1 MGYVMADI
9 FAARGNI
16 AKKYAFPYM
25 GDTFATKVSSGEF
38 MIDKSLGIP
47 VNYTLSTKNIGTASS
62 PIGMDMNIFLQ
73 QFDGVNILADTLTP
87 YVFPL
92 EGLDGGTIKLYDSDR
107 KIKTFQTPCVQ
118 IQAGGGV
125 LSRVSIFFN
134 GVEYY
139 YVGAD
144 INAFSHNGYRSDV
157 FTSDGTSVPKLTIPS
172 GGKITSSENAFI
184 IGRQS
189 IMKLLEHYIGKSSGS
204 KIKEE
209 TGYIERVVPIE
220 ETSVLS
226 STTSTTGFSGT
237 AVRYCT
243 NGDSINKGQ
252 SIEFTKAFTRDMFNQ
267 IKTNVN
273 YKSQEVDDG
282 HGGGDDPSSKDDDGN
297 TYDPSDG
304 EGGNGTGRIPVG
316 EDADIPTTPSTS
328 FIACGLNNAYM
339 MNEQKVREF
348 KDWLYTDDILSY
360 LSRLFSSNPMDGI
373 ISLAV
378 LPYTPTTINNANIVI
393 AGKQSTVQAPQISL
407 QYEQFEFTYGGL
419 STKVW
424 GNMMDYENGVK
435 MELYIPFVGVVPLD
449 TNQCIYKK
457 LRLRYIIDNLTGLGT
472 VALYSEP
479 SQATWDK
486 DEKKNLIGYWSFNCR
501 QTCCLSRIDIS
512 NMINSAI
519 STVTAGVMGSAS
531 GAISGLITTMS
542 QRPQVEKT
550 GTLNA
555 CAGYLNG
562 RKPQVIYTLSKLVI
576 GNNQYN
582 RIGRPTYASK
592 LLKDCSGYVRCVEPR
607 VSFNEVNENNSPT
620 LEEMNEINDYLAGG
634 VIV

>member
-9 FAARGNI
+9 FAKRGNI
-16 AKKYAFPYM
+16 AKKYAFPFM
-25 GDTFATKVSSGEF
+25 GDAFATKVSSGEF
-38 MIDKSLGIP
+38 KIDRSSTIP
-47 VNYTLSTKNIGTASS
+47 FNYTLSTNNIGTASS
-62 PIGMDMNIFLQ
+62 PAGMDMSIFLQ
-73 QFDGVNILADTLTP
+73 QFEGVNILSDKSTS

-92 EGLDGGTIKLYDSDR
+92 EGLDGGTIRLYDSDG
-107 KIKTFQTPCVQ
+107 KLKTFQTPCVH
-118 IQAGGGV
+118 IQAGAGV
-125 LSRVSIFFN
+125 LNRVVLFFN

-144 INAFSHNGYRSDV
+144 ITPFSHGGYRSEV
-157 FTSDGTSVPKLTIPS
+157 YTSDGTLVPRLSVPS
-172 GGKITSSENAFI
+172 GGHITSTENAFI

-189 IMKLLEHYIGKSSGS
+189 IMKLLEHCIGKSSGT

-209 TGYIERVVPIE
+209 AGYIERVVTIE
-220 ETSVLS
+220 ETSELS
-226 STTSTTGFSGT
+226 PLPSYTGFSGT

-252 SIEFTKAFTRDMFNQ
+252 SIEFTKAFTSDLFNQ

-282 HGGGDDPSSKDDDGN
+282 HGGGDDPSSKDDDGE
-297 TYDPSDG
+297 TFDPSDG
-304 EGGNGTGRIPVG
+304 EGGNGTGKIPVG
-316 EDADIPTTPSTS
+316 DDADIPTTPSTS

-339 MNEQKVREF
+339 MNETMVREF
-348 KDWLYTDDILSY
+348 KNWLYTDDIMSY
-360 LSRLFSSNPMDGI
+360 LNKLFSVNPMDGI

-393 AGKQSTVQAPQISL
+393 AGKQSTVQAPQISV

-424 GNMMDYENGVK
+424 GNMMDYEKGVK
-435 MELYIPFVGVVPLD
+435 MELYIPFVGIVPLD
-449 TNQCIYKK
+449 TNECIYKK
-457 LRLRYIIDNLTGLGT
+457 LRLRFIIDNLTGLGT
-472 VALYSEP
+472 VALYSEK
-479 SQATWDK
+479 SQASWDK

-501 QTCCLSRIDIS
+501 QTCCLSRIDVS
-512 NMINSAI
+512 NIINSAI
-519 STVTAGVMGSAS
+519 STVTAGAMGSAS

-550 GTLNA
+550 GSLNA

-620 LEEMNEINDYLAGG
+620 LEEMNEINNYLAGG

>member
-1 MGYVMADI
+1 MADI

-16 AKKYAFPYM
+16 SKRYALPFM
-25 GDTFATKVSSGEF
+25 GDTFATKVSSGKF
-38 MIDKSLGIP
+38 KIDKSSNIP
-47 VNYTLSTKNIGTASS
+47 LNYTLTTDYVGTASS
-62 PIGMDMNIFLQ
+62 PVGMDMNIFLK
-73 QFDGVNILADTLTP
+73 QFDGVNILSDNLTG
-87 YVFPL
+87 YIFPL
-92 EGLDGGTIKLYDSDR
+92 EGLDGGTVSLIGSDGASHVV
-107 KIKTFQTPCVQ
+107 KTPCIW
-118 IQAGGGV
+118 IQAGKGQLTKISV
-125 LSRVSIFFN
+125 HFN
-134 GVEYY
+134 GVEYDY
-139 YVGAD
+139 MAAT
-144 INAFSHNGYRSDV
+144 INGFSHEGYRSAV
-157 FTSDGTSVPKLTIPS
+157 YTSDGALVPKLSIPS
-172 GGKITSSENAFI
+172 GGKIESSDNAFI
-184 IGRQS
+184 VGRQS
-189 IMKLLEHYIGKSSGS
+189 IMKILEHFVGKSSGFLTY
-204 KIKEE
+204 EE
-209 TGYIERVVPIE
+209 SGYIERVVTIE
-220 ETSVLS
+220 ETATLS
-226 STTSTTGFSGT
+226 PTSGTTGFTGT

-243 NGDSINKGQ
+243 NGDAINKGQ
-252 SIEFTKAFTRDMFNQ
+252 AFLLTKKLTSDLFNN

-273 YKSQEVDDG
+273 YKSEEVDDG
-282 HGGGDDPSSKDDDGN
+282 KGGDDPSGKDDDGN

-360 LSRLFSSNPMDGI
+360 LNKLFTSNPMDGI

-393 AGKQSTVQAPQISL
+393 AGKQSSVQAPQISV
-407 QYEQFEFTYGGL
+407 QYEQFEFTYSGL

-449 TNQCIYKK
+449 TNECIYKK
-457 LRLRYIIDNLTGLGT
+457 LILRYIIDNLTGLGT

-531 GAISGLITTMS
+531 GAVSGLITTMS

-576 GNNQYN
+576 GTNQYN

>member
-9 FAARGNI
+9 FAKRGNI
-16 AKKYAFPYM
+16 SKTYALPFM
-25 GDTFATKVSSGEF
+25 GDTFATKVSSGKF
-38 MIDKSLGIP
+38 KIDKSSTIP
-47 VNYTLSTKNIGTASS
+47 LNYTLTTDYIGTASS
-62 PIGMDMNIFLQ
+62 PVGMDLSIFLK
-73 QFDGVNILADTLTP
+73 QFEGVNILSDNLTG
-87 YVFPL
+87 YIFPL
-92 EGLDGGTIKLYDSDR
+92 EGLDGGTVSLTDSDGA
-107 KIKTFQTPCVQ
+107 THVVQTPCIW
-118 IQAGGGV
+118 IQAGQGK
-125 LSRVSIFFN
+125 LTKISLHFN
-134 GVEYY
+134 GVEYDY
-139 YVGAD
+139 MSAP
-144 INAFSHNGYRSDV
+144 INGFSHEGYRSV
-157 FTSDGTSVPKLTIPS
+157 AYTSDGALVPKLSIPS
-172 GGKITSSENAFI
+172 GGKIESSDNAFI
-184 IGRQS
+184 VGRQS
-189 IMKLLEHYIGKSSGS
+189 IMKILEHFVGKSSGFLTY
-204 KIKEE
+204 EE
-209 TGYIERVVPIE
+209 SGYIERVVTIE
-220 ETSVLS
+220 ETATLS
-226 STTSTTGFSGT
+226 PTSGTTGFTGT

-243 NGDSINKGQ
+243 NGDAINKGQ
-252 SIEFTKAFTRDMFNQ
+252 SFLLTKKLTSDLFNN
-267 IKTNVN
+267 IKTNVT
-273 YKSQEVDDG
+273 YKSEEVDDG
-282 HGGGDDPSSKDDDGN
+282 QGGDDPSGKDDDGD
-297 TYDPSDG
+297 TFDPSDG

-393 AGKQSTVQAPQISL
+393 AGKQSTVQAPQISV

-435 MELYIPFVGVVPLD
+435 MELYIPFVGIVPLD
-449 TNQCIYKK
+449 TNECIYKK

-582 RIGRPTYASK
+582 RIGRPTYTSK

-620 LEEMNEINDYLAGG
+620 LEEMNEINEYLAGG

>member
-9 FAARGNI
+9 FAKRGD
-16 AKKYAFPYM
+16 ASKTYAFPYM
-25 GDTFATKVSSGEF
+25 GDRFDTKVSSGEF
-38 MIDKSLGIP
+38 KIDRSSTIP
-47 VNYTLSTKNIGTASS
+47 LEYTLSANYIGTASS
-62 PIGMDMNIFLQ
+62 PIGMDMKTFLQ
-73 QFDGVNILADTLTP
+73 QFEGVNISSDKSTS

-92 EGLDGGTIKLYDSDR
+92 EGFDGGTIRLYDSDG
-107 KIKTFQTPCVQ
+107 KLKTFQTPCIQ
-118 IQAGGGV
+118 IQAGADV
-125 LSRVSIFFN
+125 LTRVVIFFN

-139 YVGAD
+139 YVGYP
-144 INAFSHNGYRSDV
+144 INPVSHDGYRSTAY
-157 FTSDGTSVPKLTIPS
+157 TSDGTLVQKISIPN
-172 GGKITSSENAFI
+172 GGKITSTEKAYI

-189 IMKLLEHYIGKSSGS
+189 IMKMLEHYIGKSSGS
-204 KIKEE
+204 KIKDEA
-209 TGYIERVVPIE
+209 GYIERVVTIE

-226 STTSTTGFSGT
+226 PAPSYTGFSGT

-243 NGDSINKGQ
+243 NGDSIETGQ
-252 SIEFTKAFTRDMFNQ
+252 SISFTKAFTRDLFNQ
-267 IKTNVN
+267 IKNNVN
-273 YKSQEVDDG
+273 YKSDEVDDG
-282 HGGGDDPSSKDDDGN
+282 QGGDDPSGKDDDGD
-297 TYDPSDG
+297 TFDPSDG
-304 EGGNGTGRIPVG
+304 EGGDGTGRIPIG
-316 EDADIPTTPSTS
+316 DNADIPTTPTTS

-339 MNEQKVREF
+339 MNAQKVSDF

-360 LSRLFSSNPMDGI
+360 LNRLFSTNPMDGI

-378 LPYTPTTINNANIVI
+378 LPYRPTTINDANIVI
-393 AGKQSTVQAPQISL
+393 AGKVSSIQAPQISV
-407 QYEQFEFTYGGL
+407 QYQQFEFTYGGL

-424 GNMMDYENGVK
+424 GNMMDFEKGVK

-449 TNQCIYKK
+449 TNECIYKK
-457 LRLRYIIDNLTGLGT
+457 LRLRYIIDNLTGLGI

-486 DEKKNLIGYWSFNCR
+486 DEKRNYIGNWSFNCR

-519 STVTAGVMGSAS
+519 STVTAGAMGGAS

-555 CAGYLNG
+555 CAGYLNS

-620 LEEMNEINDYLAGG
+620 LEEMNEINNYLAGG
-634 VIV
+634 III